1 MQAND
6 EEEILIIEEIERN
19 LQPHYF
25 NLPVKV
31 KLFYFVTS
39 ILICIPNG
47 FVIFFMLKKS
57 SRTFLDNLIIYDCC
71 LRKRKRE
78 TNENI
83 FGIGFGQK
91 YLPHY

>member
-25 NLPVKV
+25 NLPVEV

-71 LRKRKRE
+71 LRKRKKE
-78 TNENI
+78 TFNDNI
-83 FGIGFGQK
+83 F
-91 YLPHY
+91 